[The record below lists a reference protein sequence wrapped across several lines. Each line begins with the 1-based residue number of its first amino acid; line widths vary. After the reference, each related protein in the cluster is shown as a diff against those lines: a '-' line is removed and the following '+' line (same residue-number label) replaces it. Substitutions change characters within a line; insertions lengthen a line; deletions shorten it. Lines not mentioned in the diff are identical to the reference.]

1 MKHAMYT
8 RSKRGGLLIVQ
19 STLNDFTCQQ
29 VQMPTENG
37 LKPFLP
43 LCCLSFSAGS
53 KAKLGLRSYGRCSRC
68 SGEAGTEEIS
78 PFSKYAKHAR
88 HAKYVKYA
96 DFHLKLAGL
105 DVSKD
110 GGTIA
115 ACLTNTANI
124 NSIQLF

>member
-1 MKHAMYT
+1 
-8 RSKRGGLLIVQ
+8 
-19 STLNDFTCQQ
+19 
-29 VQMPTENG
+29 MPTESG

-43 LCCLSFSAGS
+43 LCCLSFSARL
-53 KAKLGLRSYGRCSRC
+53 KAKLVLRSYGRCSRC

-78 PFSKYAKHAR
+78 PFSKYAKHAKFAKY
-88 HAKYVKYA
+88 AKYVKYA

-110 GGTIA
+110 GGAIA
-115 ACLTNTANI
+115 VCFTNTANI

>member
-1 MKHAMYT
+1 
-8 RSKRGGLLIVQ
+8 
-19 STLNDFTCQQ
+19 
-29 VQMPTENG
+29 MPTENG

-43 LCCLSFSAGS
+43 LCCLSFSAGL
-53 KAKLGLRSYGRCSRC
+53 KAKLGLRSCGRCLKC

-78 PFSKYAKHAR
+78 PFSKYAKHPKFAKY
-88 HAKYVKYA
+88 AKYVKYA